1 MLTENPKM
9 ALACLI
15 IGAAIVTVGL
25 FLACSKKFR
34 QHYGDGFGAAMFA
47 VGALV
52 MLAALLFTPMKSD
65 AKNINPSGTALM
77 AGEVSD
83 KLTFD
88 ELELTVNDYV
98 FSESLGNLEGLTKAN
113 DGNVWCT
120 IYLNV
125 KNISKATKALHS
137 LSNTNYTFTLVYKD
151 GYTYHCTY
159 QDYSEFLDA
168 HDDIAALEELKN
180 VCVSFEVPLE
190 VEENASEPLSLK
202 FSKNSRKEK
211 DYVEWKLR

>member
-1 MLTENPKM
+1 MSEKTFYITVIICGVVFLISFIMGIIDKKRGVRFFFSCSFMLISIIVAVSSLFVAFPPK
-9 ALACLI
+9 AQD
-15 IGAAIVTVGL
+15 TN
-25 FLACSKKFR
+25 KEK
-34 QHYGDGFGAAMFA
+34 
-47 VGALV
+47 
-52 MLAALLFTPMKSD
+52 AALMV
-65 AKNINPSGTALM
+65 
-77 AGEVSD
+77 GEVSD

-88 ELELTVNDYV
+88 ELELTVNNYV

-120 IYLNV
+120 VYLNV

-168 HDDIAALEELKN
+168 YDDIAALEELKN

-190 VEENASEPLSLK
+190 VKENTSEPLSLK
-202 FSKNSRKEK
+202 LSKNSRKEK